1 MKRLYSAIFLL
12 VAILMLAP
20 STDAAAQ
27 SEYVPTP
34 VEISRNK
41 VRIGDE
47 VFYEHIV
54 KERQTLYSIC
64 KVYGVS
70 ESTLREY
77 NPGKLD
83 NGLKTGSVLM
93 IPVQPEK
100 PSVKKVAKPADDEV
114 VASGASTVTQTPD
127 TTGSGVRYIN
137 HRVKWY
143 DSLAMIALKYK
154 ISQEDIM
161 RINGLDSRTL
171 VVNQVLKIPVDNYT
185 ESLSE
190 DIDQSVI
197 FDVADQ
203 TFDEDTLISIFN
215 GDGDGD
221 IVADNVSETEDEE
234 ETEEVLDVQRDHFV
248 PFSGSANI
256 ALMLPIAA
264 RSSAPSANF
273 LDFYAGVMMGLNEI
287 KSEGIS
293 VKMNVIDMADYD
305 NFDAMLADN
314 PLENY
319 DFVIGNFNV
328 DNIGGAADYCDQ
340 YHVPLIS
347 PLDQK
352 IEQQTYDHP
361 YLVNVPIS
369 GGTQIRN
376 TIQSMEYS
384 AGQDN
389 VVVIYETGGESGSYF
404 TSLCSM
410 LDSLDV
416 PFKKLSYSISGG
428 RGAQGSIQNLLD
440 PSKENHIFIASEKES
455 FASDAM
461 RNVSLIGRGS
471 RYRITGHTSHKVRNF
486 DSIDPSFFN
495 DANMQFCLGYF
506 VDYSDEAARQFVRQ
520 YRALY
525 NCEPGPFA
533 FQGHDIIVYFTRA
546 LQEYGSRM
554 IYGIEDYPMDL
565 IQLKFKFGRR
575 GEHSGMFNEATKDI
589 VYGENLSIESL

>member
-1 MKRLYSAIFLL
+1 MKHLYSAIFLL
-12 VAILMLAP
+12 VAILMLTL

-27 SEYVPTP
+27 SEYIPTP

-41 VRIGDE
+41 VRVGDE
-47 VFYEHIV
+47 VFYEHVV

-70 ESTLREY
+70 ESILREY
-77 NPGKLD
+77 NAGKLD

-93 IPVQPEK
+93 IPVLQERKPVNKVAVEK
-100 PSVKKVAKPADDEV
+100 PQPLHES
-114 VASGASTVTQTPD
+114 D
-127 TTGSGVRYIN
+127 TTESEVRYIN
-137 HRVKWY
+137 HRVRWY

-161 RINGLDSRTL
+161 RINNLESRTL
-171 VVNQVLKIPVDNYT
+171 VVNQILKIPADNYT

-197 FDVADQ
+197 FDVAEQ
-203 TFDEDTLISIFN
+203 AFEEDTLISIFN
-215 GDGDGD
+215 GG
-221 IVADNVSETEDEE
+221 IVADDTTGEEVDEA
-234 ETEEVLDVQRDHFV
+234 TEEVMDVQRDHFI

-264 RSSAPSANF
+264 KSSSPSSNF

-287 KSEGIS
+287 KEEGIS

-305 NFDAMLADN
+305 NMDAMLADN

-319 DFVIGNFNV
+319 DFVIGNFNA
-328 DNIGGAADYCDQ
+328 DNINVAAGYCDQ
-340 YHVPLIS
+340 YRVPLIS

-352 IEQQTYDHP
+352 IEQQAYNHP
-361 YLVNVPIS
+361 YLIHVPVS
-369 GGTQIRN
+369 GSTQIRN
-376 TIQSMEYS
+376 TIQSMDYTAS
-384 AGQDN
+384 QDN
-389 VVVIYETGGESGSYF
+389 VVVIYETGGESGAYF

-410 LDSLDV
+410 LDSLEV
-416 PFKKLSYSISGG
+416 PYRKLSYGISGG
-428 RGAQGSIQNLLD
+428 RGIQGSIQNLLD
-440 PSKENHIFIASEKES
+440 SSKENHIFIASEKES

-461 RNVSLIGRGS
+461 RNVSLIGHGS

-486 DSIDPSFFN
+486 ESIDPSFFN
-495 DANMQFCLGYF
+495 DAHMQFCLGYF
-506 VDYSDEAARQFVRQ
+506 VDYSDETTRQFVRQ

-533 FQGHDIIVYFTRA
+533 FQGHDVIVYFVRA

>member
-161 RINGLDSRTL
+161 RINNLDSRTL
-171 VVNQVLKIPVDNYT
+171 VVNQVLRIPVDNYT

-203 TFDEDTLISIFN
+203 AFDEDTLISIFN
-215 GDGDGD
+215 GDGD

-234 ETEEVLDVQRDHFV
+234 ETEEVLKVQRDHFV

-264 RSSAPSANF
+264 RSSAPSVNF

-287 KSEGIS
+287 KAEGIS
-293 VKMNVIDMADYD
+293 VKMHVIDMADYD

-361 YLVNVPIS
+361 YLINVPVS

-376 TIQSMEYS
+376 TIQSMDYS

-416 PFKKLSYSISGG
+416 PFKKLNYSISGG
-428 RGAQGSIQNLLD
+428 RGAQESIQNLLD
-440 PSKENHIFIASEKES
+440 PSKENHIFIASEKEA

-486 DSIDPSFFN
+486 DS
-495 DANMQFCLGYF
+495 
-506 VDYSDEAARQFVRQ
+506 
-520 YRALY
+520 
-525 NCEPGPFA
+525 
-533 FQGHDIIVYFTRA
+533 
-546 LQEYGSRM
+546 
-554 IYGIEDYPMDL
+554 
-565 IQLKFKFGRR
+565 
-575 GEHSGMFNEATKDI
+575 
-589 VYGENLSIESL
+589 